1 MDIDAVY
8 QKYVACIL
16 EDVRAIHGKE
26 MVATGSPSVFCSVL
40 PGHWRSN
47 KSLPIPFKVVVL
59 DEVPDGAVV
68 VVQAGNDEN
77 PSADMRNYRALSAT
91 GIAVFNDLRFVGRSG
106 RGKLLTLTIT
116 VQCKDQAVLV
126 ANYVKA
132 IKITVDGP
140 RLPRSNH
147 RDVIHGYGGMFPMHG
162 PLPPYGMIMEY
173 KRLLEGAAMP
183 GSLNYQYIAANYFQ
197 LHNAMEAS
205 QMYCDL
211 PPQSAFNFAGY
222 NGLPGLPP
230 TPPHTEED
238 PTTAGP
244 AAQDDC
250 GGGIIVPSKRHRHAA
265 ESTRAVA
272 TTATATATTTCPP
285 DDRLGSE
292 SCKRPKRESA
302 PSPDIDIVS
311 VGVVRSSSPDVQ
323 LKPRQEK
330 IWRPYGATDE

>member
-1 MDIDAVY
+1 MDVDAVY

-91 GIAVFNDLRFVGRSG
+91 GVAVFNDLRFVGRSG

-116 VQCKDQAVLV
+116 VQCKDRVVLV
-126 ANYVKA
+126 ANYIKA

-173 KRLLEGAAMP
+173 KRLLEGAALP

-205 QMYCDL
+205 QMYCDM
-211 PPQSAFNFAGY
+211 PPLQSAFNFAGY
-222 NGLPGLPP
+222 QHSLPP
-230 TPPHTEED
+230 TPPHTEEEPVTAPPATAVRD
-238 PTTAGP
+238 NNGRSGARPKRPASLSESVTTTTAVSTASAP
-244 AAQDDC
+244 ER
-250 GGGIIVPSKRHRHAA
+250 PTRH
-265 ESTRAVA
+265 
-272 TTATATATTTCPP
+272 P
-285 DDRLGSE
+285 LQE

-302 PSPDIDIVS
+302 ASPDIDIVN
-311 VGVVRSSSPDVQ
+311 VVRSSSPDV

>member
-1 MDIDAVY
+1 MDLDSVY
-8 QKYVACIL
+8 QKYISCIL

-91 GIAVFNDLRFVGRSG
+91 GVAVFNDLRFVGRSG

-116 VQCKDQAVLV
+116 VQCKDQVVLV

-162 PLPPYGMIMEY
+162 PLPSYGMIMEY
-173 KRLLEGAAMP
+173 KRLLEGAAIP

-222 NGLPGLPP
+222 THSSLPP
-230 TPPHTEED
+230 TPPHTEEESAPPSLKD
-238 PTTAGP
+238 DHLVVPT
-244 AAQDDC
+244 
-250 GGGIIVPSKRHRHAA
+250 KRSPCSVG
-265 ESTRAVA
+265 ETM
-272 TTATATATTTCPP
+272 
-285 DDRLGSE
+285 E
-292 SCKRPKRESA
+292 KRPKREVTS
-302 PSPDIDIVS
+302 SPDIDIVN
-311 VGVVRSSSPDVQ
+311 VAVRSSSPDS

-330 IWRPYGATDE
+330 IWRPYGATDD

>member
-1 MDIDAVY
+1 MDMDAVY
-8 QKYVACIL
+8 QKYISCIL

-91 GIAVFNDLRFVGRSG
+91 GVAVFNDLRFVGRSG

-116 VQCKDQAVLV
+116 VQCKDQVVLV

-173 KRLLEGAAMP
+173 KRLLEGAALP

-211 PPQSAFNFAGY
+211 PPQSAFTFAGY
-222 NGLPGLPP
+222 NHGSLPP
-230 TPPHTEED
+230 TPPHTEEESATPTSLQED
-238 PTTAGP
+238 PAVPAKRSPAFAG
-244 AAQDDC
+244 
-250 GGGIIVPSKRHRHAA
+250 
-265 ESTRAVA
+265 ES
-272 TTATATATTTCPP
+272 
-285 DDRLGSE
+285 LE
-292 SCKRPKRESA
+292 KRPKRESTS
-302 PSPDIDIVS
+302 SPDIDIVN
-311 VGVVRSSSPDVQ
+311 VAVRSSSPDS

-330 IWRPYGATDE
+330 IWRPYGATDD